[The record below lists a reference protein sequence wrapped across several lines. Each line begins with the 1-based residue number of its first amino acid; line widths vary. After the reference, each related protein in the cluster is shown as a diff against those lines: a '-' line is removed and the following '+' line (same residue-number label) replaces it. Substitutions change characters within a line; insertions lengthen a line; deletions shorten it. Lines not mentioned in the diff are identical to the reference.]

1 MKPAFKL
8 LIWIYFLCYG
18 SAIFMRC
25 SYERRHE
32 NKPVIHMIPVHD
44 TLCISVVDHAKVDS
58 LRHVIAELHNT
69 VDSLN
74 TQNFIANYKVERVKY
89 YLKICLRN
97 PTQDKFLKGWINR
110 AVQ

>member
-1 MKPAFKL
+1 M
-8 LIWIYFLCYG
+8 CV
-18 SAIFMRC
+18 MRC
-25 SYERRHE
+25 YE
-32 NKPVIHMIPVHD
+32 KKKAMPVNNIIRIHD
-44 TLCISVVDHAKVDS
+44 TLCISVVDHAKLDS

-74 TQNFIANYKVERVKY
+74 TQNFISNYKVERVKY